1 MKKGKIILTLSV
13 ILIIA
18 SFFRLYNLRSLPPGL
33 YPDEAM
39 NGGNAQEAIETGEY
53 KVFYPENNGREGL
66 FINIQ
71 SLFIRAFGVNEPF
84 ALRFASALFGILG
97 VLGIFF
103 LASELFGE
111 SAGWRKNRFRLA
123 LLSSFLMASSFW
135 HIIFSRIGFRAI
147 MAPTIL
153 VWASYLLFLAFRER
167 KELWKSLL
175 VGVLGGAVYGL
186 GFHSYISYRATP
198 VILAVPLV
206 FLLMKS
212 VKNHSFN
219 KFAAIA
225 GAFVLGC
232 AIVAAPL
239 ISYFVSNPADFFGR
253 TSQIS
258 VFASPTPVRDL
269 ALNTLKTA
277 LMFNFAGDA
286 NWRHN
291 FSGYPALSVLVG
303 IFFLFGLFISGK
315 KIFTKLKDSVPELFI
330 FFWIAVSLL
339 PVVISNEGIPHAL
352 RAIIAIP
359 GVMVAAAVGMDFLW
373 TKLKVWF
380 SAGKNGALL
389 FKVCAGTALSFL
401 IAEPF
406 IMYFVLWGKNPN
418 VAGAFNQNYVE
429 IARSINSLPEGTE
442 KYVVVLAGGAEARG
456 IPIPAETVKF
466 MTDSFT
472 EKGMEKHHIR
482 YFRSF
487 DELPE
492 DREGAV
498 IFVIE

>member
-1 MKKGKIILTLSV
+1 MKKGKIILALSV

-39 NGGNAQEAIETGEY
+39 NGSNALEAIETGEY

-71 SLFIRAFGVNEPF
+71 SFFIRAFGVNEPF
-84 ALRFASALFGILG
+84 TLRFASALFGILG

-103 LASELFGE
+103 LASELFRK
-111 SAGWRKNRFRLA
+111 SASRFRLA
-123 LLSSFLMASSFW
+123 LLSSFLMAGSFW

-153 VWASYLLFLAFRER
+153 VWASYLLFLAFHER

-198 VILAVPLV
+198 LILAVPLV
-206 FLLMKS
+206 FLLIKS
-212 VKNHSFN
+212 VKERSFG
-219 KFAAIA
+219 KFAAVA
-225 GAFVLGC
+225 GAFILGC
-232 AIVAAPL
+232 AVVVAPL
-239 ISYFVSNPADFFGR
+239 VSYFVSNPADFFGR

-258 VFASPTPVRDL
+258 VFASPTPLKDL
-269 ALNTLKTA
+269 AWNTLKTA

-291 FSGYPALSVLVG
+291 FSGYPALSILAG
-303 IFFLFGLFISGK
+303 IFFLLGLFISGK
-315 KIFTKLKDSVPELFI
+315 KILTKFKDSVPELFI

-359 GVMVAAAVGMDFLW
+359 GVMIAAAVGMDFLW
-373 TKLKVWF
+373 AKLKAWF
-380 SAGKNGALL
+380 SAGKNGAFL

-401 IAEPF
+401 VVEPF

-429 IARSINSLPEGTE
+429 IARSINSLPKETE

-456 IPIPAETVKF
+456 IPIPAQTVEF
-466 MTDSFT
+466 MTASFT
-472 EKGMEKHHIR
+472 EKGMEERHIR

-487 DELPE
+487 GELPKG
-492 DREGAV
+492 REGAV

>member
-1 MKKGKIILTLSV
+1 MKKGKIILILSAV
-13 ILIIA
+13 LIIA
-18 SFFRLYNLRSLPPGL
+18 SFFRLYNLKSLPPGL

-39 NGGNAQEAIETGEY
+39 NGGNALEAIETGEY

-71 SLFIRAFGVNEPF
+71 SLFVRSFGAEPW
-84 ALRFASALFGILG
+84 ALRLASAIFGILG

-103 LASELFGE
+103 LVNELFGE
-111 SAGWRKNRFRLA
+111 FAGWRKNRLRLA
-123 LLSSFLMASSFW
+123 LLSSFLMAGSFW

-153 VWASYLLFLAFRER
+153 VWASYLLFVAFRER

-175 VGVLGGAVYGL
+175 IGTLGGAIYGL

-198 VILAVPLV
+198 VILAVPFV
-206 FLLMKS
+206 FLLIRAIKKDSFGRFVS
-212 VKNHSFN
+212 V
-219 KFAAIA
+219 A
-225 GAFVLGC
+225 GAFMLGC
-232 AIVAAPL
+232 AIAVAPL
-239 ISYFVSNPADFFGR
+239 VSYFVSNPADFFGR

-258 VFASPTPVRDL
+258 VFSSPTPVKDL

-277 LMFNFAGDA
+277 LMFNFRGDA

-291 FSGYPALSVLVG
+291 FSGYPALSVLAG
-303 IFFLFGLFISGK
+303 IFFLFGIFLSGK
-315 KIFTKLKDSVPELFI
+315 KIFTKFKDSAPELFI

-359 GVMVAAAVGMDFLW
+359 GVMVAAAIGMDFLW
-373 TKLKVWF
+373 GKLKVWF
-380 SAGKNGALL
+380 SAGKNGSLL
-389 FKVCAGTALSFL
+389 FKACAGIIISFFVV
-401 IAEPF
+401 EPF

-429 IARSINSLPEGTE
+429 IARSINSLPERTE

-456 IPIPAETVKF
+456 IPIPAQTVKF

-472 EKGMEKHHIR
+472 EKGMGKNNIR

-487 DELPE
+487 EELPE
-492 DREGAV
+492 NRGEAA